1 MIEVRRADHRGHGEH
16 GWLTSHHTFSF
27 GDYYDPAQQG
37 FGDLR
42 VINEDVIRGGGGF
55 AAHPHRDMEIVT
67 YVLAGA
73 LRHQDSMGHGS
84 VIAAGDVQ
92 RMTAGTGVVH
102 SEHNASAHTPVHLFQ
117 MWVHP
122 DRPGHPPEYEQFTPP
137 LKDRRGRFQVLVSGH
152 PADSG
157 LHWHQDARLL
167 TADLARGETVS
178 LPLAAQR
185 MAYLH
190 VMYGQIVTCG
200 ETLKTGD
207 GARLVET
214 GEISFAA
221 AIDSAILLFDL
232 RAPRPWI
239 R

>member
-1 MIEVRRADHRGHGEH
+1 MIEVRRAACRGHAEH

-27 GDYYDPAQQG
+27 ADYYDPEQQG

-55 AAHPHRDMEIVT
+55 ASHPHRDMEIVT

-73 LRHQDSMGHGS
+73 LRHEDSMGNGS
-84 VIAAGDVQ
+84 VIKAGDVQ

-102 SEHNASAHTPVHLFQ
+102 SEHNASRDTPVHLFQ

-122 DRPGHPPEYEQFTPP
+122 DRRGHVPEYEQFTPP
-137 LKDRRGRFQVLVSGH
+137 ADGRRGRFQVLVSGR
-152 PADSG
+152 PADTG

-167 TADLARGETVS
+167 TADLARGDAAS
-178 LPLAAQR
+178 LPLAADR

-190 VMYGQIVTCG
+190 VIRGRVAACG
-200 ETLKTGD
+200 ETLEAGD
-207 GARLVET
+207 GARLVDT
-214 GEISFAA
+214 GEITFTADT
-221 AIDSAILLFDL
+221 DSAMLLFDL
-232 RAPRPWI
+232 RRQHP
-239 R
+239 